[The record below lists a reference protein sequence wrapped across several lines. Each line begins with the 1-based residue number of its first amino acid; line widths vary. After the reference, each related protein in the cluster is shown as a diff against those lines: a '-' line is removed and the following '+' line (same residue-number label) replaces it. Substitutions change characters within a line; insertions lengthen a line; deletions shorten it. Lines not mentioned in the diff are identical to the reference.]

1 MNAPNNAM
9 QEAMKLLAYRSRSV
23 HEMTARL
30 QDKGY
35 SDGDI
40 SETINRLLE
49 WGYLNDSQFAE
60 NWVKSRLRNKPMGP
74 IRLRKELQQ
83 KGISKEIIDLVLDR
97 EISSDLEFQI
107 ARGLAFCSLKGQP
120 SNWEKVAGLLQ
131 RRGFSFDIINA
142 VKESLDLDERF

>member
-1 MNAPNNAM
+1 MSVQSNAIQDAL
-9 QEAMKLLAYRSRSV
+9 KLLAYRSRSV
-23 HEMTARL
+23 HEMTMRL

-35 SDGDI
+35 SDSDI

-60 NWVKSRLRNKPMGP
+60 DWVKNRLRNKPMGS

-83 KGISKEIIDLVLDR
+83 KGISNEIIDLVL
-97 EISSDLEFQI
+97 EKEYSQDLEFKT
-107 ARGLAFCSLKGQP
+107 ARGLAFISLKGQP
-120 SNWEKVAGLLQ
+120 SNWGKVAALLQ

-142 VKESLDLDERF
+142 VKGSLDLDERF